1 MSDAYIYGVG
11 FLAQGL
17 FSARLIVQWI
27 KSEKA
32 GKSLSPTLFWQLSI
46 LASWM
51 LFLYGL
57 LRNDFAI
64 LLGQVISYF
73 IYIRNLQ
80 LKGDWKKLPLFSRV
94 LCIATP
100 IFAFTY
106 MANDLQSH
114 IDHLFFNSQI
124 PLGLL
129 IWGSAGQ
136 IIFTFRFVYQWLYS
150 EKEGESVLPLG
161 FWVISLIGSAM
172 ILSYAVYREDPV
184 LFFGQSF
191 GVIIYARN
199 VSFFR
204 KKSLSKDLK
213 KNTP

>member
-73 IYIRNLQ
+73 IYIRI
-80 LKGDWKKLPLFSRV
+80 FS
-94 LCIATP
+94 
-100 IFAFTY
+100 
-106 MANDLQSH
+106 
-114 IDHLFFNSQI
+114 
-124 PLGLL
+124 
-129 IWGSAGQ
+129 
-136 IIFTFRFVYQWLYS
+136 
-150 EKEGESVLPLG
+150 
-161 FWVISLIGSAM
+161 
-172 ILSYAVYREDPV
+172 
-184 LFFGQSF
+184 
-191 GVIIYARN
+191 
-199 VSFFR
+199 
-204 KKSLSKDLK
+204 
-213 KNTP
+213 